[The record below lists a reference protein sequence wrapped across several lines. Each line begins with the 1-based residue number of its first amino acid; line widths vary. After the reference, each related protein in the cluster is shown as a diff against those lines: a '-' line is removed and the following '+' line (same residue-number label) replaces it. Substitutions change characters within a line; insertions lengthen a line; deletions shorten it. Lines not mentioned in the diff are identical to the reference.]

1 MPRVIGLICCLVAL
15 AASILAKADPLSA
28 ITRGLLAFV
37 AGSFLTQIWY
47 VFFATQV
54 SKPSHQSDEDERA
67 A

>member
-1 MPRVIGLICCLVAL
+1 MPKVVGLICALVAL
-15 AASILAKADPLSA
+15 AASILAKAEPGTSA
-28 ITRGLLAFV
+28 IRALLAFV

-54 SKPSHQSDEDERA
+54 AKPSDQDERDRA